1 MKNQEALA
9 IIDQMKKEISK
20 SGIVAEKL
28 VVNLKKLRPFAI
40 EEEDPSL
47 TKVIRLTYEHLE
59 EKGSFNIPIPE
70 EVVNEEEEELEET
83 PVEEEK
89 APVEE
94 MDDAAKCESLD
105 YLLSIMINCDENEL
119 NREDLIGYR
128 NLMMEYQEL

>member
-1 MKNQEALA
+1 
-9 IIDQMKKEISK
+9 
-20 SGIVAEKL
+20 
-28 VVNLKKLRPFAI
+28 
-40 EEEDPSL
+40 
-47 TKVIRLTYEHLE
+47 
-59 EKGSFNIPIPE
+59 
-70 EVVNEEEEELEET
+70 VVNEEEEELEET

-89 APVEE
+89 APAEE